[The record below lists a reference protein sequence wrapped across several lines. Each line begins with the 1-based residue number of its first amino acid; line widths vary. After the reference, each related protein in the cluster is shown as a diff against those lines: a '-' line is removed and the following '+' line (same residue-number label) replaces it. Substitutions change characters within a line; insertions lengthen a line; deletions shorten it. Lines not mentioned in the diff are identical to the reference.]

1 MNVLLLG
8 SGGREHAIATK
19 ITESNLL
26 NKLLVATGNAGTSSI
41 GKNVDIDI
49 NDFVQIKKECISNN
63 IDLVIVGPETP
74 LVNGIYDYLIND
86 KDLHNIKVF
95 GPSKK
100 AAQLEGSK
108 EFAKKFL
115 VKNNIPTARYKSF
128 NKNEINQAFEFLETL
143 RSPFVL
149 KADGLA
155 GGKGVVILDNL
166 DDAKKE
172 LFEMLSNNKFG
183 QASSKVVIEE
193 FLDGIELSCFVVTDG
208 VSYKI
213 LPFAKD
219 YKRIFEGDKGLNTG
233 GMGAVSPVP
242 FIDSDFYTKIEEQI
256 VKPTISGLKKD
267 NLDYKGVI
275 FIGLIKV
282 GNNPFVIEYNVRFGD
297 PETEVILP
305 RITSDVLEL
314 FDSVASAKLNDY
326 QLETTNKTALTVMLV
341 SKGYPGKYKKEK
353 QIKNLDKV
361 SESVVFHAGTK
372 NIDDKI
378 VTNGGRVLAIT
389 SFGNNIIKARDK
401 SYKNA
406 ELIDFDGKFYRKDIG
421 LDLV

>member
-1 MNVLLLG
+1 MNVLILG

-26 NKLLVATGNAGTSSI
+26 NKLFVATGNAGTSLI

-63 IDLVIVGPETP
+63 IDLVIVGPEAP

-86 KDLHNIKVF
+86 KDLQNIKVF

-143 RSPFVL
+143 SPPFVL

-155 GGKGVVILDNL
+155 GGKGVVILNNL
-166 DDAKKE
+166 YDAKEE
-172 LFEMLSNNKFG
+172 LSEMLSNNKFG
-183 QASSKVVIEE
+183 QASSRVVIEE

-219 YKRIFEGDKGLNTG
+219 YKRIFDGDKGLNTG

-256 VKPTISGLKKD
+256 VKPTILGLKKD

-297 PETEVILP
+297 PETEVVLP

-314 FDSVASAKLNDY
+314 FDSIASAKLNDY
-326 QLETTNKTALTVMLV
+326 QLKTTNKTALTVMLV
-341 SKGYPGKYKKEK
+341 SKGYPGKYEKEK

-372 NIDDKI
+372 KIDDKV

-389 SFGNNIIKARDK
+389 SFGNNIIKAREK

-406 ELIDFDGKFYRKDIG
+406 ELIGFDGKFYRKDIG